1 MAAATREIE
10 DPAAYVRLETKK
22 IEAVQGLEQL
32 VGSNQIKRDQAEY
45 VKQK

>member
-1 MAAATREIE
+1 MDAATREIE

-32 VGSNQIKRDQAEY
+32 IGSNQIKRDRAEY
-45 VKQK
+45 VKKK

>member
-1 MAAATREIE
+1 MTAATREIE

-32 VGSNQIKRDQAEY
+32 IGSNQIKRDRADF